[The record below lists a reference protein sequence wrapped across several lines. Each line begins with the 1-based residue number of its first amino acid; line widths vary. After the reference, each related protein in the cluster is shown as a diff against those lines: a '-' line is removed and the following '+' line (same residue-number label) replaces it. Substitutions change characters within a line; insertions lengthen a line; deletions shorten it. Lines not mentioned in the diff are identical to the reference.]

1 VVVAEVTLAVETTV
15 VVAEVTLAVETMAA
29 MSPKHQVQPR

>member
-1 VVVAEVTLAVETTV
+1 VAEVTLAVETTV